1 MVGMSSIAPR
11 RICEHCGRSIAV
23 VAGKLAR
30 HDPSDRGPILL
41 SCDGSLQPAPMLQE
55 PDRSGTHSLFELV
68 AQYAAAEFARRGVPA
83 QDVLFEAPPL
93 AA

>member
-1 MVGMSSIAPR
+1 MTSIAPR

-23 VAGKLAR
+23 VAGRYAR

-41 SCDGSLQPAPMLQE
+41 SCDGSLQPAPLLQE
-55 PDRSGTHSLFELV
+55 PDRFGTVSLFELV
-68 AQYAAAEFARRGVPA
+68 AEYAASEYERRGVPVDE
-83 QDVLFEAPPL
+83 QDALFQAPPL